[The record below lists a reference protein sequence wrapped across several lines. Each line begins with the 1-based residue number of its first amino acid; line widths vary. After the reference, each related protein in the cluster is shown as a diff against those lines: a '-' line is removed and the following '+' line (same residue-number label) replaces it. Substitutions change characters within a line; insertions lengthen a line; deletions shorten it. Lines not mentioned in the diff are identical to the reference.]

1 MTGKEILEQHRKAGD
16 LIKFCTEE
24 WYENKSDEKW
34 DFCKKNC
41 TDSEFSEF
49 KKSARSYVEKI
60 YEEQCKNGNSE
71 KWLTELAFRIKKAF
85 NWIVEDYLVVDFKKR
100 YSEEIPLHR
109 EKGDLVDY
117 LWEETDKYNY
127 DCDGFCSESLINN
140 SLNSISFFCEYEEFS
155 VEYSI
160 INPLLT
166 EPEQIEIYN
175 FFWLFL
181 GIKHTKEFSYLK
193 AGKNDFKILF
203 DLYTSPSDSIK
214 YKRFQKLRSRVGNAE
229 GGRRLDMLLEFV
241 KELNEQK
248 KNGDP
253 IWYVVDY
260 VQKNKLDYNVIQ
272 SNEGKIEEY
281 LEKNNKSSLK
291 KESTGYYN
299 FDKSKFSQNYPI
311 QAYVRDTFL
320 ESDINEIY
328 DIFENVFYGDIFG
341 DHSVFVHVQDTRGY
355 KYLREL
361 SKSKR
366 GSVRYERYLKIRNE
380 LGENLCIRLDKKLF
394 KHNLKF
400 IVHYIVPCL
409 FLVLLLAMCVVNTNK
424 DIKELEQQRTANE
437 AAGLGRYTNDELA
450 QQEKERQKAE
460 EKALEDAR
468 LQNKIRQEQI
478 EKDKKEALNKKQ
490 DLINQDK
497 VLLSNTNKVS
507 DAKNIAMTDYLK
519 KIQEPRLFV
528 VAPMSYDVS
537 NFPKENLPILDEAIL
552 KFENQIDEM
561 SGFSFI
567 DRSQIEQIEKEH
579 KFQLSDWS
587 NDTKTAEIGKSLNAN
602 ILLFLDKFS
611 YIKDEYRFQARFLD
625 VNTMQIS
632 TLLLSYKEKTKQVA
646 IETGKFN
653 PKDFTQISTAKNPFG
668 DELNLTIVKK
678 FRIPQNSL
686 LSFGDKQNAC
696 PLGSYQKLDLSEYD
710 EFMPKTLLL
719 NVSSINVDGFGGVEL
734 KIGNAIEK
742 GTYSFEPCEMYFE
755 KIGDDFYS
763 DGKIGSL
770 SIHTE
775 KIYEKCDVFTQNNK
789 EYFLKIGSAKPDSVF
804 INYYLQTVK
813 Q

>member
-1 MTGKEILEQHRKAGD
+1 MTGKEILDQHRKAGD
-16 LIKFCTEE
+16 LIEFCTKE

-34 DFCKKNC
+34 YFCKKNC

-49 KKSARSYVEKI
+49 KKSTRSYVEKI

-100 YSEEIPLHR
+100 YSEEISLHR

-117 LWEETDKYNY
+117 LWDETEKYDY
-127 DCDGFCSESLINN
+127 DRYGFYSEDENELADFDN
-140 SLNSISFFCEYEEFS
+140 FS
-155 VEYSI
+155 VEHNI
-160 INPLLT
+160 IYPLLT
-166 EPEQIEIYN
+166 DSERNEICKLLSLVSSIEETKIENIEYLRNREQYGHN
-175 FFWLFL
+175 
-181 GIKHTKEFSYLK
+181 S
-193 AGKNDFKILF
+193 FKMLL
-203 DLYTSPSDSIK
+203 DLYTSPADSIQ
-214 YKRFQKLRSRVGNAE
+214 YKRFQKLRNRVGNAE

-241 KELNEQK
+241 KELDKQK

-497 VLLSNTNKVS
+497 VLLKNTNNAS
-507 DAKNIAMTDYLK
+507 DAKNIAMSDYLK
-519 KIQEPRLFV
+519 KIPEPRLFV

-567 DRSQIEQIEKEH
+567 DRTKIAQIEKEH

-653 PKDFTQISTAKNPFG
+653 PKDFTQISTAKNPFS
-668 DELNLTIVKK
+668 DELNLAIVKK

-710 EFMPKTLLL
+710 EFMPKTSLL
-719 NVSSINVDGFGGVEL
+719 NVSSINIDGFGGVEL
-734 KIGNAIEK
+734 KIGNSIEK